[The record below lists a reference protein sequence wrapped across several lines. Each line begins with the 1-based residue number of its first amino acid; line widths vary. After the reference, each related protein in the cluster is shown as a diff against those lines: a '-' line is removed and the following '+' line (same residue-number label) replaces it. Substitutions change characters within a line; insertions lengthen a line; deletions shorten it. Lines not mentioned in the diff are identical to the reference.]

1 MGPKGDYIYYLQD
14 EKGSELGRLVRVSMA
29 GGTPEDL
36 TPDLPPYTLRGFDIS
51 RNGSCLAFDAVYGNR
66 YWFFCIWLE
75 PDGIG
80 SPQLVYKAREETWAC
95 NLSYDGSL
103 LAVKSTHRAP
113 HSRRY
118 TTLAFN
124 THSGEQVAELWDGSD
139 YSVEPVQF
147 SPVQGDDRLLAA
159 SNASGAL
166 RPLLW
171 DPRTNER
178 RGVTVPSAVG
188 PVHPLDWSP
197 DGSKL
202 LIQTKTEKHEG
213 LFIYDLDDQGL
224 LPLRHEP
231 GTFRGR
237 TGPFLTGT
245 AASFF
250 APDGTVW
257 AQWSDASHPSRL
269 LSLTSTSRPKPVLPV
284 GNCPPGRPLRS
295 VAFPSSDGVPVQ
307 AWLGL
312 PSSSAETEGPFPTIL
327 HVHGGPSGA
336 ASNTFDAPS
345 QAWLDHG
352 FAYLTVNY
360 RGSTGFGRDFQ
371 EKING
376 DVGRWE
382 LEDIMAARRWLIG
395 EGIADPNGI
404 LLEGG
409 SYGGFLTV
417 WALSQAPDLW
427 AGGIAPVAIVD
438 WTMNYEDSSAAMKG
452 WARMIFD
459 GAPQDKPELYR
470 DRSPL
475 THAASIQAP
484 LLIVQGR
491 RDSRATPRQ
500 MERFEREME
509 VLQKDFTLV
518 WLDSG
523 HGYPSAAAAEHIQE
537 KHLKFAYRVLG
548 LQGRDAD

>member
-1 MGPKGDYIYYLQD
+1 MGEGGGHVLEGGGEVVLAGAHVDV
-14 EKGSELGRLVRVSMA
+14 LGERRA
-29 GGTPEDL
+29 
-36 TPDLPPYTLRGFDIS
+36 
-51 RNGSCLAFDAVYGNR
+51 
-66 YWFFCIWLE
+66 
-75 PDGIG
+75 
-80 SPQLVYKAREETWAC
+80 
-95 NLSYDGSL
+95 L

-118 TTLAFN
+118 TTLVFN
-124 THSGEQVAELWDGSD
+124 ANSGEQVAELWDGSD

-147 SPVQGDDRLLAA
+147 SPLRGDERLLAA

-166 RPLLW
+166 LPLLW
-171 DPRTNER
+171 DPRSNER
-178 RGVTVPSAVG
+178 RDVTVPSAEG
-188 PVHPLDWSP
+188 PVLPLDWSP

-202 LIQTKTEKHEG
+202 LVQTRAGKREG
-213 LFIYDLDDQGL
+213 LFIYNLNDEDL
-224 LPLRHEP
+224 LPLQHEP
-231 GTFRGR
+231 GAFRGR
-237 TGPFLTGT
+237 TGPYHTGT

-257 AQWSDASHPSRL
+257 AQWSDASHPSQL
-269 LSLTSTSRPKPVLPV
+269 LSLTATDRPKPILPV
-284 GNCPPGRPLRS
+284 AHCPPGRPWRS
-295 VAFPSSDGVPVQ
+295 VSFPGSDGVSVQ
-307 AWLGL
+307 AWLGM
-312 PSSSAETEGPFPTIL
+312 PSSSEGSEGPFPTIL

-336 ASNTFDAPS
+336 ASNAFDAPS

-382 LEDIMAARRWLIG
+382 LEDMVAARRWLIG
-395 EGIADPNGI
+395 EGIAGPNGI

-417 WALSQAPDLW
+417 WALSQEPDLW

-459 GAPQDKPELYR
+459 GTPQEKPELYR

-475 THAASIQAP
+475 THAAAIQAP
-484 LLIVQGR
+484 LLIFQGR

-500 MERFEREME
+500 MEHFARKME
-509 VLQKDFTLV
+509 ALQKDFTLV

-523 HGYPSAAAAEHIQE
+523 HGLPSAATAEHIQE
-537 KHLKFAYRVLG
+537 THLKFAYRALG
-548 LQGRDAD
+548 LQGRDVD